1 MTLLIDAPL
10 VPHRGRLWCHLV
22 SDTSLA
28 ELHAFAAGL
37 ELPSHRFDNDHYD
50 ITEEEQQRVIEAG
63 AMLVRPRDI
72 VTALTAAG
80 LRRRR

>member
-10 VPHRGRLWCHLV
+10 VAHRGRHWCHLV

-28 ELHAFAAGL
+28 ELHAFAAAL
-37 ELPSHRFDNDHYD
+37 DLPPHRFDIDHYD
-50 ITEEEQQRVIEAG
+50 VAEEEQEHVLAAG
-63 AMLVRPRDI
+63 AVLVRPRDI
-72 VTALTAAG
+72 VAALTAAG

>member
-10 VPHRGRLWCHLV
+10 VPHRGLRWCHLV

-28 ELHAFAAGL
+28 ELHAFAA
-37 ELPSHRFDNDHYD
+37 ELHLPPHRFDGDHYD
-50 ITEEEQQRVIEAG
+50 IAEEEQERVLRAG
-63 AMLVRPRDI
+63 AVLVRPRDI
-72 VTALTAAG
+72 VAALTAAG